1 VIVLAYLGA
10 EVIDIVISG
19 RGKEC
24 IEMFIDFVS
33 IVWYQRQMSGCV
45 LVHVLRY
52 IKQNC
57 VSEDHST
64 VKWKSGAHKLK
75 CTLPL

>member
-1 VIVLAYLGA
+1 VVVLAYLGA
-10 EVIDIVISG
+10 EVIDVVISG

-33 IVWYQRQMSGCV
+33 VVRYQRQMSGCV
-45 LVHVLRY
+45 FVHVLRY
-52 IKQNC
+52 IIPNC
-57 VSEDHST
+57 IFEDQST

-75 CTLPL
+75 CKLPL

>member
-1 VIVLAYLGA
+1 LVIVAYLGA

-19 RGKEC
+19 REKEC

-33 IVWYQRQMSGCV
+33 VVWYHGQMSGCV
-45 LVHVLRY
+45 LAHVLRY
-52 IKQNC
+52 ITPNC
-57 VSEDHST
+57 ISEDQST
-64 VKWKSGAHKLK
+64 VKWNSGAQKLK